1 MKTVEFIGKVIRQ
14 TYNSE
19 NYKMYAVDVD
29 REKYPE
35 IKFTKFGNAIVG
47 GNLHS
52 LTCDAEYY
60 IKAEEKN
67 GAKGYKYEVT
77 NIRKTDLK
85 NENDVYVFLQEI
97 LTFNQASELYKH
109 YPNIIDLVVSGRSN
123 EVNLNKLK
131 GIKQY
136 TFNLIKEKIIENYAL
151 FDLIA
156 EFKGV
161 ITISMMKRLYE
172 KYPSIEKI
180 RIEMRTHPYKT
191 LVGLSR
197 VGFKTADALL
207 LEMEKQGI
215 VKFAYDLKTSK
226 ERCYACMLYFLEE
239 NENTNGNTKMN
250 LIDLRKQ
257 VEKLTPLC
265 VSHFVD
271 CIKENEDDL
280 YYNVETMDIALR
292 RTYELEKFVANELV
306 RRLDGVKWNFDI
318 NKYRNVDG
326 IDLSDEQM
334 GLLKS
339 VCENNITVLTA
350 PAGAGKSF
358 STKALINM
366 LKNNNKAYTL
376 TSFTGKAVKR
386 LSEYTGEVAMTIHRT
401 LKYKNGVFEMDEDN
415 QLFTDLVLVDE
426 AGMTDIWLFSKLLKA
441 IPDRAKIVLVG
452 DKYQL
457 NSIGCGALLR
467 DIISVDFIPQVNFT
481 KIFRMGEG
489 GVLTAC
495 TYIRN
500 NTKFIKEN
508 KLTQIGK
515 DKSYTF
521 IPSTP
526 DNMNNKIVDLYKKL
540 LKTYDAK
547 DITILSAY
555 NVGKNG
561 SLILNQLLHPIAN
574 PNANKDNECVQV
586 KQDKLDVCYYVG
598 DSVISNVNNYQARM
612 YIGDMITEETCFVTN
627 GSQGYVTKVFSKGF
641 QKGLVIN
648 FDGVEV
654 YYSYGD
660 LSMIKHGFSIS
671 IHKAQGSQNKIII
684 FCCPSS
690 HIYFLNNNMLYTA
703 VSRAEKYVFHFSDEH
718 TINAAMRKSDSEKRQ
733 TMLKGLLETIYKEYM
748 EEDYAI

>member
-1 MKTVEFIGKVIRQ
+1 MNRIVEFIGRVIRQ
-14 TYNSE
+14 TYSSE

-29 REKYPE
+29 RDKYPD
-35 IKFTKFGNAIVG
+35 IKFTVYGNAIIG

-67 GAKGYKYEVT
+67 GAKGYKYEVQ

-85 NENDVYVFLQEI
+85 NENDVYIFLQEI
-97 LTFNQASELYKH
+97 LTFNQASELYKN
-109 YPNIIDLVVSGRSN
+109 YPNIVDLVVSGRSN
-123 EVNLNKLK
+123 EVDLNKLH

-136 TFNLIKEKIIENYAL
+136 TFNIIKDKIIENYAL

-161 ITISMMKRLYE
+161 MTISMMKRLYD

-180 RIEMRTHPYKT
+180 RIEMRNHPYKC
-191 LVGLSR
+191 LCGLSR
-197 VGFKTADALL
+197 VGFKTADVLL
-207 LEMEKQGI
+207 LEMEKQGV
-215 VKFAYDLKTSK
+215 VKFAYDLRSSK

-239 NENTNGNTKMN
+239 NQTNNGNTKMN
-250 LIDLRKQ
+250 LLDLRKQ
-257 VEKLTPLC
+257 VDKLTPAC
-265 VSHFVD
+265 VHNFVD
-271 CIKENEDDL
+271 CIKENEKDI
-280 YYNVETMDIALR
+280 YYNIETMDIALR
-292 RTYELEKFVANELV
+292 KTYELEKFVANELV
-306 RRLDGVKWNFDI
+306 RRLINNKWYFNV

-366 LKNNNKAYTL
+366 MKDNDKTFLLA
-376 TSFTGKAVKR
+376 SPTGKAAKR
-386 LSEYTGEVAMTIHRT
+386 LSEYTGEIARTIHRT
-401 LKYKNGVFEMDEDN
+401 LCFQNGVFTKNEED
-415 QLFTDLVLVDE
+415 QLDADLVLLDE
-426 AGMTDIWLFSKLLKA
+426 VGMTDIWLFAQLLKA
-441 IPDRAKIVLVG
+441 IPDRTKIVLVG

-467 DIISVDFIPQVNFT
+467 DLISTDFIPQVNFT
-481 KIFRMGEG
+481 KIFRMGKG

-495 TYIRN
+495 TYVREN
-500 NTKFIKEN
+500 HKFITEN
-508 KLTQIGK
+508 KLTQLGE

-521 IPSTP
+521 IPIDP
-526 DNMNNKIVDLYKKL
+526 DHMNNKIVELYKEL
-540 LKTYDAK
+540 LKKYSSK
-547 DITILSAY
+547 DITVISSY

-561 SLILNQLLHPIAN
+561 CLILNQLLHPIAN
-574 PNANKDNECVQV
+574 PNANENNEYVKV

-598 DSVISNVNNYQARM
+598 DSVISNVNNYQARI
-612 YIGDMITEETCFVTN
+612 YLGDMITDETCFVTN
-627 GSQGYVTKVFSKGF
+627 GSQGYVTKVFSTGC

-660 LSMIKHGFSIS
+660 LSMIKHGFAVSV
-671 IHKAQGSQNKIII
+671 HKMQGSQNKIII

-690 HIYFLNNNMLYTA
+690 HVYFLSNNMLYTA
-703 VSRAEKYVFHFSDEH
+703 ISRAEKYVFHFSDEH
-718 TINAAMRKSDSEKRQ
+718 TINVAMKKSDSEKRQ
-733 TMLKGLLETIYKEYM
+733 TMLGNLLRKIYEIY
-748 EEDYAI
+748 

>member
-1 MKTVEFIGKVIRQ
+1 MNRIVEFIGRVIRQ
-14 TYNSE
+14 TYSSDD
-19 NYKMYAVDVD
+19 YKMYAVDVD

-35 IKFTKFGNAIVG
+35 IKFTKFGNAIIG

-67 GAKGYKYEVT
+67 GPKGYKYEVQ

-109 YPNIIDLVVSGRSN
+109 YPNIVDLVISGRSN
-123 EVNLNKLK
+123 EVDLNKLH

-136 TFNLIKEKIIENYAL
+136 TFNVIKEKIIENYAL
-151 FDLIA
+151 YDIIT

-161 ITISMMKRLYE
+161 MTISMMKRLYD

-180 RIEMRTHPYKT
+180 RIEMKNHPYKC
-191 LVGLSR
+191 LCGLSR

-226 ERCYACMLYFLEE
+226 ERCYACMLYFLQE
-239 NENTNGNTKMN
+239 NQTNQGNTKMN
-250 LIDLRKQ
+250 LLDLRKQ
-257 VEKLTPLC
+257 IDKLTPAC
-265 VSHFVD
+265 VHNFVD
-271 CIKENEDDL
+271 CIKENEKDI
-280 YYNVETMDIALR
+280 YYNIENGDIALR

-306 RRLDGVKWNFDI
+306 SRLINNKWYFDI

-326 IDLSDEQM
+326 LDLSDEQIE
-334 GLLKS
+334 LLKC

-366 LKNNNKAYTL
+366 LKDNGKTFILA
-376 TSFTGKAVKR
+376 SPTGKASKR
-386 LSEYTGEVAMTIHRT
+386 LSEYTGEIARTIHRT
-401 LKYKNGVFEMDEDN
+401 LCYQNGVFTKNEDN
-415 QLFTDLVLVDE
+415 QLEADLILLDE
-426 AGMTDIWLFSKLLKA
+426 VGMTDVWLFAQLLKA
-441 IPDRAKIVLVG
+441 IPYRTKIVLIG

-467 DIISVDFIPQVNFT
+467 DLISTDFIPQVNFT
-481 KIFRMGEG
+481 KIFRMGKG

-495 TYIRN
+495 TYIREN
-500 NTKFIKEN
+500 HKFITEN
-508 KLTQIGK
+508 KLTQLGE

-521 IPSTP
+521 IPSNA
-526 DNMNNKIVDLYKKL
+526 DNMNNKIVELYKEL
-540 LKTYDAK
+540 LKKYEAK
-547 DITILSAY
+547 DITVLSSY

-561 SLILNQLLHPIAN
+561 SLILNQLLHSIAN
-574 PNANKDNECVQV
+574 PNDNADNECLKV
-586 KQDKLDVCYYVG
+586 KQDKLEVCYYVG
-598 DSVISNVNNYQARM
+598 DSVISNVNNYQAKI
-612 YIGDMITEETCFVTN
+612 YLGDMVTDETCFVTN
-627 GSQGYVTKVFSKGF
+627 GSQGYVVKVFNEGF

-648 FDGVEV
+648 FDGVDV
-654 YYSYGD
+654 YYSYAD
-660 LSMIKHGFSIS
+660 LSMIKHGFCIS
-671 IHKAQGSQNKIII
+671 THKAQGSQNKIII

-690 HIYFLNNNMLYTA
+690 HVFMLSNNMLYTA
-703 VSRAEKYVFHFSDEH
+703 ISRAEKYVFHFSDEH
-718 TINAAMRKSDSEKRQ
+718 TINVAMKKSDSEKRQ
-733 TMLKGLLETIYKEYM
+733 TMLQDLLNNAYM
-748 EEDYAI
+748 NK

>member
-1 MKTVEFIGKVIRQ
+1 MNRIVEFIGRVIRQ
-14 TYNSE
+14 TYSSDD
-19 NYKMYAVDVD
+19 YKMYAVDVD

-35 IKFTKFGNAIVG
+35 IKFTKFGNAIIG

-67 GAKGYKYEVT
+67 GPKGYKYEVQ

-85 NENDVYVFLQEI
+85 NENDIYIFLQEI

-109 YPNIIDLVVSGRSN
+109 YPNIVDLVISGRSN
-123 EVNLNKLK
+123 EVDLNKLH

-136 TFNLIKEKIIENYAL
+136 TFNIIKEKIIENYAL
-151 FDLIA
+151 YDIIT

-161 ITISMMKRLYE
+161 MTISMMKRLYD

-180 RIEMRTHPYKT
+180 RIEMRSHPYKC
-191 LVGLSR
+191 LCGLSR

-239 NENTNGNTKMN
+239 NQTNQGNTKMN
-250 LIDLRKQ
+250 LLDLRKQ
-257 VEKLTPLC
+257 IDKLTPAC
-265 VSHFVD
+265 VHNFVD
-271 CIKENEDDL
+271 CTKENEQDI
-280 YYNVETMDIALR
+280 YYNIENGDIALR
-292 RTYELEKFVANELV
+292 RTYELEKFVATELV
-306 RRLDGVKWNFDI
+306 GRLINNKWYFDI

-326 IDLSDEQM
+326 LDLSDEQIE
-334 GLLKS
+334 LLKC

-366 LKNNNKAYTL
+366 LKDNGKTFILA
-376 TSFTGKAVKR
+376 SPTGKASKR
-386 LSEYTGEVAMTIHRT
+386 LSEYTGEIARTIHRT
-401 LKYKNGVFEMDEDN
+401 LCYQNGMFTKNEDN
-415 QLFTDLVLVDE
+415 QLEADLILLDE
-426 AGMTDIWLFSKLLKA
+426 VGMTDVSLFAQLLKA
-441 IPDRAKIVLVG
+441 IPYKTKIVLIG

-467 DIISVDFIPQVNFT
+467 DLISTDFIPQVNFT
-481 KIFRMGEG
+481 KIFRMGKG

-495 TYIRN
+495 TYIREN
-500 NTKFIKEN
+500 HKFITEN
-508 KLTQIGK
+508 KLTQLGE
-515 DKSYTF
+515 DKSYTI
-521 IPSTP
+521 IPSNA
-526 DNMNNKIVDLYKKL
+526 DNMNNKIVELYKEL
-540 LKTYDAK
+540 LKKYEAK
-547 DITILSAY
+547 DITVLSSY

-574 PNANKDNECVQV
+574 PNTNADNECLKV
-586 KQDKLDVCYYVG
+586 KQDKLEVCYYVG
-598 DSVISNVNNYQARM
+598 DSVISNVNNYQARI
-612 YIGDMITEETCFVTN
+612 YLGDMVTDETCFVTN
-627 GSQGYVTKVFSKGF
+627 GSQGYVVKVFNEGF

-648 FDGVEV
+648 FDGVDV
-654 YYSYGD
+654 YYSYAD
-660 LSMIKHGFSIS
+660 LSMIKHGFCIS

-690 HIYFLNNNMLYTA
+690 HVFMLSNNMLYTA
-703 VSRAEKYVFHFSDEH
+703 ISRAEKYVFHFSDEH
-718 TINAAMRKSDSEKRQ
+718 TINVAMKKSDSEKRQ
-733 TMLKGLLETIYKEYM
+733 TMLQDLLNNAYM
-748 EEDYAI
+748 SE

>member
-1 MKTVEFIGKVIRQ
+1 MNRIVEFIGRVIRQ
-14 TYNSE
+14 TYSSE

-29 REKYPE
+29 RDKYPD
-35 IKFTKFGNAIVG
+35 IKFTVYGNAIIG

-67 GAKGYKYEVT
+67 GAKGYKYEVQ

-85 NENDVYVFLQEI
+85 NENDVYIFLQEI

-109 YPNIIDLVVSGRSN
+109 YPNIVDLVVSGRSN
-123 EVNLNKLK
+123 EFDLNKLH

-136 TFNLIKEKIIENYAL
+136 TFNIIKDKIIENYAL

-161 ITISMMKRLYE
+161 MTISMMKRLYD

-180 RIEMRTHPYKT
+180 RIEMRNHPYKC
-191 LVGLSR
+191 LCGLSR
-197 VGFKTADALL
+197 VGFKTADVLL
-207 LEMEKQGI
+207 LEMEKQGV
-215 VKFAYDLKTSK
+215 VKFAYDLRSSK

-239 NENTNGNTKMN
+239 NQTNNGNTKMN
-250 LIDLRKQ
+250 LLDLRKQ
-257 VEKLTPLC
+257 VDKLTPAC
-265 VSHFVD
+265 VHNFVD
-271 CIKENEDDL
+271 CIKENEKDI
-280 YYNVETMDIALR
+280 YYNIETMDIALR
-292 RTYELEKFVANELV
+292 KTYELEKFVANELV
-306 RRLDGVKWNFDI
+306 RRLINNKWYFNV

-366 LKNNNKAYTL
+366 MKDNDKTFLLA
-376 TSFTGKAVKR
+376 SPTGKAAKR
-386 LSEYTGEVAMTIHRT
+386 LSEYTGEIARTIHRT
-401 LKYKNGVFEMDEDN
+401 LCFQNGVFTKNEED
-415 QLFTDLVLVDE
+415 QLDADLVLLDE
-426 AGMTDIWLFSKLLKA
+426 VGMTDIWLFAQLLKA
-441 IPDRAKIVLVG
+441 IPDRTKIVLVG

-467 DIISVDFIPQVNFT
+467 DLISTDFIPQVNFT
-481 KIFRMGEG
+481 KIFRMGKG

-495 TYIRN
+495 TYVREN
-500 NTKFIKEN
+500 HKFITEN
-508 KLTQIGK
+508 KLTQLGE

-521 IPSTP
+521 IPIDP
-526 DNMNNKIVDLYKKL
+526 DHMNNKIVELYKEL
-540 LKTYDAK
+540 LKKYSSK
-547 DITILSAY
+547 DITVISSY

-561 SLILNQLLHPIAN
+561 CLILNQLLHPIAN
-574 PNANKDNECVQV
+574 PNANENNECVKV

-598 DSVISNVNNYQARM
+598 DSVISNVNNYQARI
-612 YIGDMITEETCFVTN
+612 YLGDMITDETCFVTN
-627 GSQGYVTKVFSKGF
+627 GSQGYVTKVFSTGY
-641 QKGLVIN
+641 QKGLIIN

-660 LSMIKHGFSIS
+660 LSMIKHGFAVSV
-671 IHKAQGSQNKIII
+671 HKMQGSQNKIII

-690 HIYFLNNNMLYTA
+690 HVYFLSNNMLYTA
-703 VSRAEKYVFHFSDEH
+703 ISRAEKYVFHFSDEH
-718 TINAAMRKSDSEKRQ
+718 TINVAMKKSDSEKRQ
-733 TMLKGLLETIYKEYM
+733 TMLQNLLKLIYEG
-748 EEDYAI
+748 ELS

>member
-1 MKTVEFIGKVIRQ
+1 MNRIVEFIGRVIRQ
-14 TYNSE
+14 TYSSE

-29 REKYPE
+29 RDKYPDV
-35 IKFTKFGNAIVG
+35 KFTVYGNAIIG

-60 IKAEEKN
+60 IKAEEKH
-67 GAKGYKYEVT
+67 GSKGYKYEVQ

-85 NENDVYVFLQEI
+85 NENDVYIFLQEI
-97 LTFNQASELYKH
+97 LTFNQAGELYKH
-109 YPNIIDLVVSGRSN
+109 YPNIVDLVVSGRSD
-123 EVNLNKLK
+123 EVDLNKLH

-136 TFNLIKEKIIENYAL
+136 TFNIIKDKIIENYAL

-161 ITISMMKRLYE
+161 MTISMMKRLYD

-180 RIEMRTHPYKT
+180 RIEMRNHPYKC
-191 LVGLSR
+191 LCGLSR

-207 LEMEKQGI
+207 LDMEKQGI

-239 NENTNGNTKMN
+239 NQTNNGNTKMN

-257 VEKLTPLC
+257 IERLTPAC
-265 VSHFVD
+265 VHNFVD
-271 CIKENEDDL
+271 CIKENEKDI
-280 YYNVETMDIALR
+280 YYNIEAMDIALR

-306 RRLDGVKWNFDI
+306 RRLKGYTWNFDV

-334 GLLKS
+334 ELLKC
-339 VCENNITVLTA
+339 VCKKNITVLTA

-366 LKNNNKAYTL
+366 MKDNDKTFILA
-376 TSFTGKAVKR
+376 SPTGKASKR
-386 LSEYTGEVAMTIHRT
+386 LSEYTGEIAKTIHRT
-401 LKYKNGVFEMDEDN
+401 LCYQNGVFTKNEDDQLEVDLILLDE
-415 QLFTDLVLVDE
+415 V
-426 AGMTDIWLFSKLLKA
+426 GMTDIWLFAQLLKA
-441 IPDRAKIVLVG
+441 IPDRTKIVLVG

-467 DIISVDFIPQVNFT
+467 DIISTDFIPQVNFT
-481 KIFRMGEG
+481 KVFRMGKG

-495 TYIRN
+495 TYVREN
-500 NTKFIKEN
+500 HKFIKEN
-508 KLTQIGK
+508 KLLQLGE

-521 IPSTP
+521 IPI
-526 DNMNNKIVDLYKKL
+526 DADHMNNKIVELYKEL
-540 LKTYDAK
+540 LKTYSSK
-547 DITILSAY
+547 DITVISSY

-561 SLILNQLLHPIAN
+561 CLILNQLLHPIAN
-574 PNANKDNECVQV
+574 PNANENNECVKV
-586 KQDKLDVCYYVG
+586 KQDKLDICYYVG
-598 DSVISNVNNYQARM
+598 DSVISNVNNYQAKI
-612 YIGDMITEETCFVTN
+612 YLGDMVTDETCFVTN
-627 GSQGYVTKVFSKGF
+627 GSQGYVTKVFSSGY

-648 FDGVEV
+648 FDGVDV
-654 YYSYGD
+654 YYSYAD
-660 LSMIKHGFSIS
+660 LSMIKLGFAVSC
-671 IHKAQGSQNKIII
+671 HKMQGSQNKIII

-690 HIYFLNNNMLYTA
+690 HVFMLSNNMLYTA
-703 VSRAEKYVFHFSDEH
+703 ISRAEKYVFHFSDEH
-718 TINAAMRKSDSEKRQ
+718 TINIAMKKSDSEKRQ
-733 TMLKGLLETIYKEYM
+733 TMLGNLLKLIYKGEN
-748 EEDYAI
+748 I

>member
-1 MKTVEFIGKVIRQ
+1 MNRIVEFIGRVIRQ
-14 TYNSE
+14 TYSSE

-29 REKYPE
+29 RDKYPD
-35 IKFTKFGNAIVG
+35 IKFTVYGNAIIG

-67 GAKGYKYEVT
+67 GAKGYKYEVQ

-85 NENDVYVFLQEI
+85 NENDVYIFLQEI

-109 YPNIIDLVVSGRSN
+109 YPNIVDLVVSGRSN
-123 EVNLNKLK
+123 EVDLNKLH

-136 TFNLIKEKIIENYAL
+136 TFNIIKDKIIENYAL

-161 ITISMMKRLYE
+161 MTISMMKRLYD

-180 RIEMRTHPYKT
+180 RIEMRNHPYKC
-191 LVGLSR
+191 LCGLSR
-197 VGFKTADALL
+197 VGFKTADVLL
-207 LEMEKQGI
+207 LEMEKQGV
-215 VKFAYDLKTSK
+215 VKFAYDLRSSK

-239 NENTNGNTKMN
+239 NQTNNGNTKMN
-250 LIDLRKQ
+250 LLDLRKQ
-257 VEKLTPLC
+257 VDKLTPAC
-265 VSHFVD
+265 VHNFVD
-271 CIKENEDDL
+271 CIKENEKDI
-280 YYNVETMDIALR
+280 YYNIETMDIALR
-292 RTYELEKFVANELV
+292 KTYELEKFVANELV
-306 RRLDGVKWNFDI
+306 RRLINNKWYFNI

-366 LKNNNKAYTL
+366 MKDNDKTFLLA
-376 TSFTGKAVKR
+376 SPTGKAAKR
-386 LSEYTGEVAMTIHRT
+386 LSEYTGEIARTIHRT
-401 LKYKNGVFEMDEDN
+401 LCFQNGVFTKNEED
-415 QLFTDLVLVDE
+415 QLDADLVLLDE
-426 AGMTDIWLFSKLLKA
+426 VGMTDIWLFAQLLKA
-441 IPDRAKIVLVG
+441 IPDRTKIVLVG

-467 DIISVDFIPQVNFT
+467 DLISTDFIPQVNFT
-481 KIFRMGEG
+481 KIFRMGKG

-495 TYIRN
+495 TYVREN
-500 NTKFIKEN
+500 HKFITEN
-508 KLTQIGK
+508 KLTQLGE

-521 IPSTP
+521 IPIDP
-526 DNMNNKIVDLYKKL
+526 DHMNNKIVELYKEL
-540 LKTYDAK
+540 LKKYSSK
-547 DITILSAY
+547 DITVISSY

-561 SLILNQLLHPIAN
+561 CLILNQLLHPIAN
-574 PNANKDNECVQV
+574 PNANENNEYVKV

-598 DSVISNVNNYQARM
+598 DSVISNVNNYQARI
-612 YIGDMITEETCFVTN
+612 YLGDMITDETCFVTN
-627 GSQGYVTKVFSKGF
+627 GSQGYVTKVFSTGY

-660 LSMIKHGFSIS
+660 LSMIKHGFAVSV
-671 IHKAQGSQNKIII
+671 HKMQGSQNKIII

-690 HIYFLNNNMLYTA
+690 HVFMLSNNMLYTA
-703 VSRAEKYVFHFSDEH
+703 ISRAEKYVFHFSDEH
-718 TINAAMRKSDSEKRQ
+718 TINVAMKKSDSEKRQ
-733 TMLKGLLETIYKEYM
+733 TMLQNLLKLIYEG
-748 EEDYAI
+748 ELS

>member
-1 MKTVEFIGKVIRQ
+1 MNRIVEFIGRVIRQ
-14 TYNSE
+14 TYSSE

-29 REKYPE
+29 RDKYPD
-35 IKFTKFGNAIVG
+35 IKFTVYGNAIIG

-67 GAKGYKYEVT
+67 GAKGYKYEVQ

-85 NENDVYVFLQEI
+85 NENDVYIFLQEI

-109 YPNIIDLVVSGRSN
+109 YPNIVDLVVSGRSN
-123 EVNLNKLK
+123 EVDLNKLH

-136 TFNLIKEKIIENYAL
+136 TFNIIKDKIIENYAL

-161 ITISMMKRLYE
+161 MTISMMKRLYD

-180 RIEMRTHPYKT
+180 RIEMRNHPYKC
-191 LVGLSR
+191 LCGLSR
-197 VGFKTADALL
+197 VGFKTADVLL
-207 LEMEKQGI
+207 LEMEKQGV
-215 VKFAYDLKTSK
+215 VKFAYDLRSSK

-239 NENTNGNTKMN
+239 NQTNNGNTKMN
-250 LIDLRKQ
+250 LLDLRKQ
-257 VEKLTPLC
+257 VDKLTPAC
-265 VSHFVD
+265 VHNFVD
-271 CIKENEDDL
+271 CIKENEKDI
-280 YYNVETMDIALR
+280 YYNIETMDIALR
-292 RTYELEKFVANELV
+292 KTYELEKFVANELV
-306 RRLDGVKWNFDI
+306 RRLINNKWYFNI

-366 LKNNNKAYTL
+366 MKDNDKTFLLA
-376 TSFTGKAVKR
+376 SPTGKAAKR
-386 LSEYTGEVAMTIHRT
+386 LSEYTGEIARTIHRT
-401 LKYKNGVFEMDEDN
+401 LCFQNGVFTKNEED
-415 QLFTDLVLVDE
+415 QLDADLVLLDE
-426 AGMTDIWLFSKLLKA
+426 VGMTDIWLFAQLLKA
-441 IPDRAKIVLVG
+441 IPDRTKIVLVG

-467 DIISVDFIPQVNFT
+467 DLIFTDFIPQVNFI
-481 KIFRMGEG
+481 KIFRMGKG

-495 TYIRN
+495 TYVREN
-500 NTKFIKEN
+500 HKFITEN
-508 KLTQIGK
+508 KLTQLGE

-521 IPSTP
+521 IPIDP
-526 DNMNNKIVDLYKKL
+526 DHMNNKIVELYKEL
-540 LKTYDAK
+540 LKKYSSK
-547 DITILSAY
+547 DITVISSY

-561 SLILNQLLHPIAN
+561 CLILNQLLHPIAN
-574 PNANKDNECVQV
+574 PNANENNECVKV

-598 DSVISNVNNYQARM
+598 DSVISNVNNYQARI
-612 YIGDMITEETCFVTN
+612 YLGDMITDETCFVTN
-627 GSQGYVTKVFSKGF
+627 GSQGYVTKVFSTGY
-641 QKGLVIN
+641 QKGLIIN

-660 LSMIKHGFSIS
+660 LSMIKHGFAVSV
-671 IHKAQGSQNKIII
+671 HKMQGSQNKIII

-690 HIYFLNNNMLYTA
+690 HVYFLSNNMLYTA
-703 VSRAEKYVFHFSDEH
+703 ISRAEKYVFHFSDEH
-718 TINAAMRKSDSEKRQ
+718 TINVAMKKSDSEKRQ
-733 TMLKGLLETIYKEYM
+733 TMLQNLLKLIYEG
-748 EEDYAI
+748 ELS

>member
-1 MKTVEFIGKVIRQ
+1 MNRIVEFIGRVIRQ
-14 TYNSE
+14 TYSSDD
-19 NYKMYAVDVD
+19 YKMYAVDVD

-35 IKFTKFGNAIVG
+35 IKFTKFGNAIIG

-67 GAKGYKYEVT
+67 GPKGYKYEVQ

-85 NENDVYVFLQEI
+85 NENDIYIFLQEI

-109 YPNIIDLVVSGRSN
+109 YPNIVDLVISGRSN
-123 EVNLNKLK
+123 EVDLNKLH

-136 TFNLIKEKIIENYAL
+136 TFNIIKEKIIENYAL
-151 FDLIA
+151 YDIIT

-161 ITISMMKRLYE
+161 MTISMMKRLYD

-180 RIEMRTHPYKT
+180 RIEMRSHPYKC
-191 LVGLSR
+191 LCGLSR

-239 NENTNGNTKMN
+239 NQTNQGNTKMN
-250 LIDLRKQ
+250 LLDLRKQ
-257 VEKLTPLC
+257 IDKLTPAC
-265 VSHFVD
+265 VHNFVD
-271 CIKENEDDL
+271 CIKENEKDI
-280 YYNVETMDIALR
+280 YYNIENGDIALR
-292 RTYELEKFVANELV
+292 RTYELEKFVATELV
-306 RRLDGVKWNFDI
+306 GRLINNKWYFDI

-326 IDLSDEQM
+326 LDLSDEQIE
-334 GLLKS
+334 LLKC

-366 LKNNNKAYTL
+366 LKDNGKTFILA
-376 TSFTGKAVKR
+376 SPTGKASKR
-386 LSEYTGEVAMTIHRT
+386 LSEYTGEIARTIHRT
-401 LKYKNGVFEMDEDN
+401 LCYQNGMFTKNEDN
-415 QLFTDLVLVDE
+415 QLEADLILLDE
-426 AGMTDIWLFSKLLKA
+426 VGMTDVSLFAQLLKA
-441 IPDRAKIVLVG
+441 IPYKTKIVLIG

-467 DIISVDFIPQVNFT
+467 DLISTDFIPQVNFT
-481 KIFRMGEG
+481 KIFRMGKG

-495 TYIRN
+495 TYIREN
-500 NTKFIKEN
+500 HKFITEN
-508 KLTQIGK
+508 KLTQLGE

-521 IPSTP
+521 IPSNA
-526 DNMNNKIVDLYKKL
+526 DNMNNKIVELYKEL
-540 LKTYDAK
+540 LKKYEAK
-547 DITILSAY
+547 DITVLSSY

-574 PNANKDNECVQV
+574 PNTNADNECLKV
-586 KQDKLDVCYYVG
+586 KQDKLEVCYYVG
-598 DSVISNVNNYQARM
+598 DSVISNVNNYQARI
-612 YIGDMITEETCFVTN
+612 YLGDMVTDETCFVTN
-627 GSQGYVTKVFSKGF
+627 GSQGYVVKVFNEGF

-648 FDGVEV
+648 FDGVDV
-654 YYSYGD
+654 YYSYAD
-660 LSMIKHGFSIS
+660 LSMIKHGFCIS

-690 HIYFLNNNMLYTA
+690 HVFMLSNNMLYTA
-703 VSRAEKYVFHFSDEH
+703 ISRAEKYVFHFSDEH
-718 TINAAMRKSDSEKRQ
+718 TINVAMKKSDSEKRQ
-733 TMLKGLLETIYKEYM
+733 TMLQDLLNNAYM
-748 EEDYAI
+748 SE

>member
-1 MKTVEFIGKVIRQ
+1 MNRIVEFIGRVIRQ
-14 TYNSE
+14 TYSSE

-29 REKYPE
+29 RDKYPD
-35 IKFTKFGNAIVG
+35 IKFTVYGNAIIG

-67 GAKGYKYEVT
+67 GAKGYKYEVQ

-85 NENDVYVFLQEI
+85 NENDVYIFLQEI

-109 YPNIIDLVVSGRSN
+109 YPNIVDLVVSGRSN
-123 EVNLNKLK
+123 EVDLNKLH

-136 TFNLIKEKIIENYAL
+136 TFNIIKDKIIENYAL

-161 ITISMMKRLYE
+161 MTISMMKRLYD

-180 RIEMRTHPYKT
+180 RIEMRNHPYKC
-191 LVGLSR
+191 LCGLSR
-197 VGFKTADALL
+197 VGFKTADVLL
-207 LEMEKQGI
+207 LEMEKQGV
-215 VKFAYDLKTSK
+215 VKFAYDLRLSK

-239 NENTNGNTKMN
+239 NQTNNGNTKMN
-250 LIDLRKQ
+250 LLDLRKQ
-257 VEKLTPLC
+257 VDKLTPAC
-265 VSHFVD
+265 VHNFVD
-271 CIKENEDDL
+271 CIKENEKDI
-280 YYNVETMDIALR
+280 YYNIETMDIALR
-292 RTYELEKFVANELV
+292 KTYELEKFVANELV
-306 RRLDGVKWNFDI
+306 RRLINNKWYFNI

-366 LKNNNKAYTL
+366 MKDNDKTFLLA
-376 TSFTGKAVKR
+376 SPTGKAAKR
-386 LSEYTGEVAMTIHRT
+386 LSEYTGEIARTIHRT
-401 LKYKNGVFEMDEDN
+401 LCFQNGVFTKNEED
-415 QLFTDLVLVDE
+415 QLDADLVLLDE
-426 AGMTDIWLFSKLLKA
+426 VGMTDIWLFAQLLKA
-441 IPDRAKIVLVG
+441 IPDRTKIVLVG

-467 DIISVDFIPQVNFT
+467 DLISTDFIPQVNFT
-481 KIFRMGEG
+481 KIFRMGKG

-495 TYIRN
+495 TYVREN
-500 NTKFIKEN
+500 HKFITEN
-508 KLTQIGK
+508 KLTQLGE

-521 IPSTP
+521 IPIDP
-526 DNMNNKIVDLYKKL
+526 DHMNNKIVELYKEL
-540 LKTYDAK
+540 LKKYSSK
-547 DITILSAY
+547 DITVISSY

-561 SLILNQLLHPIAN
+561 CLILNQLLHPIAN
-574 PNANKDNECVQV
+574 PNANENNEYVKV

-598 DSVISNVNNYQARM
+598 DSVISNVNNYQARI
-612 YIGDMITEETCFVTN
+612 YLGDMITDETCFVTN
-627 GSQGYVTKVFSKGF
+627 GSQGYVTKVFSTGY

-660 LSMIKHGFSIS
+660 LSMIKHGFAVSV
-671 IHKAQGSQNKIII
+671 HKMQGSQNKIII

-690 HIYFLNNNMLYTA
+690 HVFMLSNNMLYTA
-703 VSRAEKYVFHFSDEH
+703 ISRAEKYVFHFSDEH
-718 TINAAMRKSDSEKRQ
+718 TINVAMKKSDSEKRQ
-733 TMLKGLLETIYKEYM
+733 TMLQNLLKLIYEG
-748 EEDYAI
+748 ELS

>member
-1 MKTVEFIGKVIRQ
+1 MNRIVEFIGRVIRQ
-14 TYNSE
+14 TYSSE

-29 REKYPE
+29 RDKYPD
-35 IKFTKFGNAIVG
+35 IKFTVYGNAIIG

-67 GAKGYKYEVT
+67 GAKGYKYEVQ

-85 NENDVYVFLQEI
+85 NENDVYIFLQEI

-109 YPNIIDLVVSGRSN
+109 YPNIVDLVVSGRSN
-123 EVNLNKLK
+123 EVDLNKLH

-136 TFNLIKEKIIENYAL
+136 TFNIIKDKIIENYAL

-161 ITISMMKRLYE
+161 MTISMMKRLYD

-180 RIEMRTHPYKT
+180 RIEMKNHPYKC
-191 LVGLSR
+191 LCGLSR
-197 VGFKTADALL
+197 VGFKTADVLL
-207 LEMEKQGI
+207 LEMEKQGV
-215 VKFAYDLKTSK
+215 VKFAYDLRSSK

-239 NENTNGNTKMN
+239 NQTNNGNTKMN
-250 LIDLRKQ
+250 LLDLRKQ
-257 VEKLTPLC
+257 VDKLTPAC
-265 VSHFVD
+265 VHNFVD
-271 CIKENEDDL
+271 CIKENEKDI
-280 YYNVETMDIALR
+280 YYNIETMDIALR
-292 RTYELEKFVANELV
+292 KTYELEKFVANELV
-306 RRLDGVKWNFDI
+306 RRLINNKWYFNV

-366 LKNNNKAYTL
+366 MKDNDKTFLLA
-376 TSFTGKAVKR
+376 SPTGKAAKR
-386 LSEYTGEVAMTIHRT
+386 LSEYTGEIARTIHRT
-401 LKYKNGVFEMDEDN
+401 LCFQNGVFTKNEED
-415 QLFTDLVLVDE
+415 QLDADLVLLDE
-426 AGMTDIWLFSKLLKA
+426 VGMTDIWLFAQLLKA
-441 IPDRAKIVLVG
+441 IPDRTKIVLVG

-467 DIISVDFIPQVNFT
+467 DLISTDFIPQVNFT
-481 KIFRMGEG
+481 KIFRMGKG

-495 TYIRN
+495 TYVREN
-500 NTKFIKEN
+500 HKFITEN
-508 KLTQIGK
+508 KLTQLGE

-521 IPSTP
+521 IPIDP
-526 DNMNNKIVDLYKKL
+526 DHMNNKIVELYKEL
-540 LKTYDAK
+540 LKKYSSK
-547 DITILSAY
+547 DITVISSY

-561 SLILNQLLHPIAN
+561 CLILNQLLHPIAN
-574 PNANKDNECVQV
+574 PNANENNECVKV

-598 DSVISNVNNYQARM
+598 DSVISNVNNYQARI
-612 YIGDMITEETCFVTN
+612 YLGDMITDETCFVTN
-627 GSQGYVTKVFSKGF
+627 GSQGYVTKVFSTGY

-660 LSMIKHGFSIS
+660 LSMIKHGFAVSV
-671 IHKAQGSQNKIII
+671 HKMQGSQNKIII

-690 HIYFLNNNMLYTA
+690 HVYFLSNNMLYTA
-703 VSRAEKYVFHFSDEH
+703 ISRAEKYVFHFSDEH
-718 TINAAMRKSDSEKRQ
+718 TINVAMKKSDSEKRQ
-733 TMLKGLLETIYKEYM
+733 TMLQNLLKLIYEG
-748 EEDYAI
+748 ELS